1 MNLSMKRELIPL
13 LLLTFV
19 NTLNFS
25 ILIPILPFII
35 KAYGGGTVMYGVILS
50 TYPFFQFFAAPI
62 LGTLSDRYGRRPIL
76 LISQAGTMLSWVIF
90 AVSYYVPNVHMGI
103 VSVPLMVIVLA
114 RIADGITGGNNAVA
128 NAYLS
133 DITTPEEKTKA
144 FGLMGGVLGLGLIV
158 GPIIGGLTMSSSLGY
173 LAPILL
179 TLSISI
185 VTLFLMVKQLPESL
199 PPEKRAAYVKMSWSK
214 ELQFLPKLKKY
225 SQNRQIKYLFFLRA
239 MFLLVLNSF
248 SSIFVLFLIDEFS
261 FDSAK
266 VGMFFVVIGI
276 FLIVNQ
282 VFVTNWLSKRMGDLK
297 TFVLGQMSLVI
308 SQFLFVFVSNFIVFL
323 PLVYINNFGISVS
336 MPTFKSLISK
346 AVDKDKQGEIM
357 GIDESFASAS
367 AAIAPL
373 IATWFYSVIGK
384 YVFVLQAAMLLLSI
398 VFFEVKKGWKRTLAD
413 SARQGEK
420 SGILT

>member
-1 MNLSMKRELIPL
+1 MARLIGDRVLQLILPMKKEFIPL

-35 KAYGGGTVMYGVILS
+35 KAYGGGTIMYGVILS

-90 AVSYYVPNVHMGI
+90 AISYFVPHISIGVI
-103 VSVPLMVIVLA
+103 SIPLVIIMLA
-114 RIADGITGGNNAVA
+114 RIADGVTGGNNAVA

-133 DITTPEEKTKA
+133 DITTQKEKTKA
-144 FGLMGGVLGLGLIV
+144 FGLMGGMVGLGLIV
-158 GPIIGGLTMSSSLGY
+158 GPVIGGLTMSSLLGY
-173 LAPILL
+173 LTPIVL
-179 TLSISI
+179 TLAISM
-185 VTLFLMVKQLPESL
+185 VTLVVMMKYLPESL
-199 PPEKRAAYVKMSWSK
+199 PPEKRAAFVKMNWSK

-248 SSIFVLFLIDEFS
+248 SSIFVLFLIDEFA
-261 FDSAK
+261 FDSSK
-266 VGMFFVVIGI
+266 VGMFFVVIGV

-282 VFVTNWLSKRMGDLK
+282 VFVTNWLSKRIGDLK

-308 SQFLFVFVSNFIVFL
+308 SQFLYVFVSNFIVFL
-323 PLVYINNFGISVS
+323 PLVYLNNFGISVS
-336 MPTFKSLISK
+336 MPTFKSLIAK
-346 AVDKDKQGEIM
+346 AVDKEKQGEIM
-357 GIDESFASAS
+357 GIDESFVSAS

-384 YVFVLQAAMLLLSI
+384 YVFVLQALMLLVSI
-398 VFFEVKKGWKRTLAD
+398 IFFEMKKGWKRDA
-413 SARQGEK
+413 
-420 SGILT
+420 